1 MYNRLME
8 RIMLV
13 GLLMML
19 LVSQITLGFWHGRSG
34 FLEDGC
40 PITRNLDQLE
50 TTTRESHLH
59 IDSCPTT
66 NAVALFANHI
76 GLFILFIA
84 FLGAVPQNFTAEFSF
99 PPATPPPRPV

>member
-1 MYNRLME
+1 
-8 RIMLV
+8 MLV
-13 GLLMML
+13 GLLIML
-19 LVSQITLGFWHGRSG
+19 LVSKLATGFWHGRSG

-40 PITRNLDQLE
+40 PITHNLDQLE

-66 NAVALFANHI
+66 NAIALFANHI

-84 FLGAVPQNFTAEFSF
+84 FLGAVPQSFAAELSF
-99 PPATPPPRPV
+99 PPETPPPRPV